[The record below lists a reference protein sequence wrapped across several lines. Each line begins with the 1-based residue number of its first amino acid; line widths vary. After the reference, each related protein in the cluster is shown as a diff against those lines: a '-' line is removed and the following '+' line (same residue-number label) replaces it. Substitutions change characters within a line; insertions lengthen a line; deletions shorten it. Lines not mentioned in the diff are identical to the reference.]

1 MCPQIPAVRFS
12 ISSGLPDLF
21 RMRSVTAFCALFA
34 VFAMGLGLTVS
45 STAAHAASGCGFN
58 VDALPIADPNALS
71 ASDLTN
77 DGLLISRYL
86 RGVRDGALIA
96 GTRGQSSPNLA
107 TAVAAHMATYQTT
120 HDMDASGT
128 LPDSNDGLIIS
139 RYLAGFRGASLTVG
153 LSLTGTRSAFTSI
166 ESYIA
171 SGCDAAATTVRQLI
185 FIHPDVKGSPLMATD
200 TSGHPLWREDFSAFG
215 ERKKNEN
222 R

>member
-1 MCPQIPAVRFS
+1 MTSQFKIWGAARKTPCGGTLGFFT
-12 ISSGLPDLF
+12 L
-21 RMRSVTAFCALFA
+21 CALLI
-34 VFAMGLGLTVS
+34 MS
-45 STAAHAASGCGFN
+45 STPSAHAAAGCGFN

-86 RGVRDGALIA
+86 RGVRGGALIA

-107 TAVAAHMATYQTT
+107 TAVASHMASYQSA
-120 HDMDASGT
+120 HDVDASGA
-128 LPDSNDGLIIS
+128 LPDSNDGLIIA
-139 RYLAGFRGASLTVG
+139 RYLAGFRSASLTQG
-153 LSLTGTRSAFTSI
+153 LTLTGSRSAFTSI

-171 SGCDAAATTVRQLI
+171 SGCDSAATGDRQLI

-200 TSGHPLWREDFSAFG
+200 TNGNPLWREDFSAFG